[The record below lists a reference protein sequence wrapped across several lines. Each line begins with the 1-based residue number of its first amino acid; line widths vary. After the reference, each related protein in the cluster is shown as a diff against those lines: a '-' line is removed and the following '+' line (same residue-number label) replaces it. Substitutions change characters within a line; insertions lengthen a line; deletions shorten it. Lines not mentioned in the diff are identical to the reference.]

1 MSGIGTFF
9 GLRNKLR
16 GISTVSYTHL
26 DVYKRQGVN
35 GLVSLCSIS
44 YGASGYT
51 LRVSK
56 SDSPPCCGGVVAEL
70 WPFCG
75 ENNACKNGTA
85 IVLS

>member
-1 MSGIGTFF
+1 
-9 GLRNKLR
+9 
-16 GISTVSYTHL
+16 
-26 DVYKRQGVN
+26 VN
-35 GLVSLCSIS
+35 GLVSLCSVS

-56 SDSPPCCGGVVAEL
+56 SDSPPCCGGGVAEL

-75 ENNACKNGTA
+75 ENNACKNGAA